1 MRLSALFLLLLALA
15 PSLPAGVSAAL
26 IEPGDIGATFSVYPP
41 LTTAATTYDAATD
54 VFTVTSMFG
63 RADEPAAVEDLSST
77 ATIGHV
83 VGTFSLT
90 ATVDDAGTLSS
101 GWFSW
106 VVESTTLSIGAGATL
121 LAGDVTAVL
130 YQPTLSG
137 FQILADITVSDPALE
152 AEVGPVRSALINVI
166 TSAGPYFYLDPWSAT
181 FDAPQSLTS
190 SPVLFGSPLDI
201 PEPASLALLGFGLMA
216 LGIAG
221 TGIAGA
227 GSNRRKATKV
237 SKFLTPAAG
246 PASAT

>member
-1 MRLSALFLLLLALA
+1 MEISTRRAAGRKHRPRAGGASSRDPGRSSERAGPELSQ
-15 PSLPAGVSAAL
+15 
-26 IEPGDIGATFSVYPP
+26 D
-41 LTTAATTYDAATD
+41 DD
-54 VFTVTSMFG
+54 Q
-63 RADEPAAVEDLSST
+63 
-77 ATIGHV
+77 IGHV

-181 FDAPQSLTS
+181 FDAPQS
-190 SPVLFGSPLDI
+190 
-201 PEPASLALLGFGLMA
+201 
-216 LGIAG
+216 
-221 TGIAGA
+221 
-227 GSNRRKATKV
+227 
-237 SKFLTPAAG
+237 
-246 PASAT
+246 